1 MDVKMNRNIIAA
13 TLLAMALSAG
23 NVAETHA
30 QGRVVFHPEIRSANP
45 SPVYD
50 FIERYFA
57 ELEACKDVELL
68 RLKMRDDKVEVLEGS
83 LTAIRTITPETP
95 FALNRMGDSFYQL
108 TWQNGTKALLTLR
121 FPVNY
126 ELLLGMP
133 KVEIEKK
140 MKGLISEAGQLS
152 LVTETEEQE
161 YELQDDGCY
170 KTKPSLF
177 YQLKSF
183 NDSRYYTKDADSYAP
198 VFSDTHNW
206 YSAANLFQGIINPAE
221 RKLYVEQ
228 NLYGGEK
235 ATYSVGLAQWLD
247 YCKANNLKVY
257 FTIEEEREDGLK
269 ALLIAHS
276 DEMNYNHML
285 QLVIPDNFIEKGN
298 CVIKAVMNAFI
309 PTQNVKD
316 LYRKYTA
323 RPKIKI

>member
-1 MDVKMNRNIIAA
+1 MTRIKTSLLII
-13 TLLAMALSAG
+13 LLSVTSGL
-23 NVAETHA
+23 A
-30 QGRVVFHPEIRSANP
+30 QAQTSQVFHPEIRSANP

-50 FIERYFA
+50 FVERYFA

-68 RLKMRDDKVEVLEGS
+68 RLKMKDDKVEVLEGS
-83 LTAIRTITPETP
+83 LAAIRTITPETP

-108 TWQNGTKALLTLR
+108 TWQNGSKPLLTLR

-140 MKGLISEAGQLS
+140 MKSLISDTEQQAPVAEA
-152 LVTETEEQE
+152 EEQE

-170 KTKPSLF
+170 KTKPSMF

-183 NDSRYYTKDADSYAP
+183 NDSRYYTKDVEGYVP
-198 VFSDTHNW
+198 VFNDSHNW
-206 YSAANLFQGIINPAE
+206 YSAANLFQGVINPGE

-228 NLYGGEK
+228 NMYGGEK
-235 ATYSVGLAQWLD
+235 ASYTVELAQWLA
-247 YCKANNLKVY
+247 YCKANSLKVY

-285 QLVIPDNFIEKGN
+285 QLIIPDNFIEKDN

-316 LYRKYTA
+316 LYQKYTVK
-323 RPKIKI
+323 PKKRI